1 LGAETFNS
9 VLLFPSIT
17 YMKEK
22 VAETTLRQKIGEN
35 AYEYTKENLSWTVY
49 ARNME
54 IIFQKA
60 INSFQTAS

>member
-1 LGAETFNS
+1 
-9 VLLFPSIT
+9 
-17 YMKEK
+17 MKEK

-60 INSFQTAS
+60 INSFQTVS

>member
-1 LGAETFNS
+1 MGAETFNS